1 MQFSKIDSVSFCGT
15 INYSTAYFWHF
26 SCFRV
31 ITEIKQ
37 KPNAVED
44 AHVGTLKNLK
54 RSWNISKRA
63 DYFDVMVNLVQWK
76 FISEQFELQ
85 QTERF

>member
-15 INYSTAYFWHF
+15 INYSAAYFWHF

-44 AHVGTLKNLK
+44 AHAGTLILRGAETLAKEPI
-54 RSWNISKRA
+54 IST
-63 DYFDVMVNLVQWK
+63 LW
-76 FISEQFELQ
+76 
-85 QTERF
+85 

>member
-15 INYSTAYFWHF
+15 INYSAAYFWHF

-31 ITEIKQ
+31 IMEIKQ

-44 AHVGTLKNLK
+44 AHAGTLKNLK
-54 RSWNISKRA
+54 RS
-63 DYFDVMVNLVQWK
+63 
-76 FISEQFELQ
+76 
-85 QTERF
+85 